1 MKSKLPSQ
9 LPHDWSSQSSII
21 SKIPSLTG
29 NRTRLAVLSDLH
41 VSLDGQGSWKVYHRT
56 IERFATALSS
66 ASKRD
71 LDAVLIPGD
80 LTRDG
85 KKKQFEAVFAELEK
99 VSVPFACVPGNHDF
113 SGENCPR
120 RENAISTFVDTCADE
135 PFPFLCRINDI
146 DIIGLNSMNTR
157 DHGVESGTVS
167 QSQIDQ
173 LNIIIKDTKNPIVM
187 LHHPLTN
194 SWRTDTAL
202 NPEHFRLTNA
212 RDVVKILLSHDVP
225 LVVSGHVHWPLVGSA
240 GPLREIVSPA
250 VCSYPQ
256 AYLLIDV
263 TPKGTTVSMNLL
275 PDTDI
280 QLCAYQNL
288 CEDRPLDGLYTR
300 TAESN
305 YLSSLFFDS

>member
-1 MKSKLPSQ
+1 MKTKLPSQ

-21 SKIPSLTG
+21 AEIPSLTG

-41 VSLDGQGSWKVYHRT
+41 VTLDGQGSWKVYDRT
-56 IERFATALSS
+56 IERLATALSS

-71 LDAVLIPGD
+71 IDGVLIPGD

-85 KKKQFEAVFAELEK
+85 KHKQFETVFDELEK
-99 VSVPFACVPGNHDF
+99 VSVPFACVPGNHDV
-113 SGENCPR
+113 SGEDGTQQ
-120 RENAISTFVDTCADE
+120 ESAISTFVDTCADE
-135 PFPFLCRINDI
+135 PFPFLRRINDI

-157 DHGVESGTVS
+157 DHDVESGAVS

-173 LNIIIKDTKNPIVM
+173 LNTVIEDAKNPIVI
-187 LHHPLTN
+187 LHHPLTD
-194 SWRTDTAL
+194 SWGTDVAL
-202 NPEHFRLTNA
+202 DPKQFRLTNA
-212 RDVVKILLSHDVP
+212 RDVLDILLSHDIP

-240 GPLREIVSPA
+240 GQLREIVSPA

-275 PDTDI
+275 PDTDV
-280 QLCAYQNL
+280 QLCAYQKL
-288 CEDRPLDGLYTR
+288 CEDRPLDGLYTQ
-300 TAESN
+300 TAKSN
-305 YLSSLFFDS
+305 YLSSFFFDP